1 MQFKR
6 FAVVVAL
13 IAVALPS
20 FALAAKEEFDWSGSV
35 APGQTVEI
43 KGVNGDIVAEPVA
56 GGAVDVHAVKSSR
69 RDDPGEVTIEI
80 IEHAGGVTVCAVYP
94 GKNNNCEPGP
104 NGNLGAKDNDVT
116 VSFTIGVPAGVNFV
130 GQTVNGSI
138 EIKDLDAG
146 ARANTVNGN
155 VNLSVDGAAQANTV
169 NGSIRASMGR
179 ADWDGELAFNTV
191 NGSITIDL
199 PSDAS
204 ADISVKTLNG
214 SISTDFP
221 ITVSGKFTGK
231 SARGTIGSGGR
242 DLSVETVNGSVKLRN
257 KG

>member
-1 MQFKR
+1 MQVKR
-6 FAVVVAL
+6 LAIVVLLVVLAMPVA
-13 IAVALPS
+13 AQ
-20 FALAAKEEFDWSGSV
+20 AAEEEFAWSGSV
-35 APGQTVEI
+35 APGQTVVI
-43 KGVNGDIVAEPVA
+43 KGVNGDITASPVA
-56 GGAVDVHAVKSSR
+56 GSAVDVRAVKSSR
-69 RDDPGEVTIEI
+69 KDDPGEVRIEVV
-80 IEHAGGVTVCAVYP
+80 EHTGGVTVCAVYP
-94 GKNNNCEPGP
+94 GKNNVCRPGSD
-104 NGNLGAKDNDVT
+104 GSLGAKDNDVT
-116 VSFTIGVPAGVNFV
+116 VNFTIGVPAGVDFV
-130 GQTVNGSI
+130 GRTVNGSI

-146 ARANTVNGN
+146 AKAGTVNGN
-155 VNLSVDGAAQANTV
+155 VDVSVSGVAQANTV

-179 ADWDGELAFNTV
+179 ADWDGEVVFNTV

-204 ADISVKTLNG
+204 TDVSVKTLNG

-242 DLSVETVNGSVKLRN
+242 ELSIETVNGSVKLRN